1 MIRTEQVI
9 AEALKK
15 VDSDRYLLS
24 IMVAKRAEQL
34 ANGAQALVKAS
45 VNKEKFTDIALREI
59 ASGKIIL
66 DSVIDL
72 K

>member
-1 MIRTEQVI
+1 MRTEQVI

-34 ANGAQALVKAS
+34 ANGAQPLVKAS
-45 VNKEKFTDIALREI
+45 MNKEKFTDIALREI
-59 ASGKIIL
+59 ADGKIIL